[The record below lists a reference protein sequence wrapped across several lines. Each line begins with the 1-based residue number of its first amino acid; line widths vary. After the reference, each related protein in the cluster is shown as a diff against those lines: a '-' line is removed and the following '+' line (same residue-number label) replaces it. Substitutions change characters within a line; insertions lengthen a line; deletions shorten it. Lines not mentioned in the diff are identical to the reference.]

1 MEHLCS
7 IMKAV
12 NVAVEADVYA
22 QAKPYCGCLYDNTT
36 LNFSNLCYK
45 AEKMVKSR
53 EMQDVVQSC

>member
-1 MEHLCS
+1 
-7 IMKAV
+7 MKAV

-36 LNFSNLCYK
+36 LDFSNLCYK